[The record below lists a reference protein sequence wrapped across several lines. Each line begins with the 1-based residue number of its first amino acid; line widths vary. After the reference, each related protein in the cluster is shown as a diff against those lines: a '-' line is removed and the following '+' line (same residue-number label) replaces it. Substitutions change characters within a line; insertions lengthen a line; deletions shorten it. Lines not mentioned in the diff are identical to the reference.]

1 MEVAIGEGGLFS
13 PWGRKTSAS
22 RHCQALAGLGGQPGS
37 LPLLT
42 LDAHGGNRSHTAR
55 TLGLQRSY
63 LVRLIRQ
70 YLGPRRFT
78 R

>member
-1 MEVAIGEGGLFS
+1 MKRRGYHDAVAEFK
-13 PWGRKTSAS
+13 R
-22 RHCQALAGLGGQPGS
+22 RFLAHMLA
-37 LPLLT
+37 
-42 LDAHGGNRSHTAR
+42 AHGGNRTATAR

-70 YLGPRRFT
+70 YLGPRRFP

>member
-1 MEVAIGEGGLFS
+1 MKRRAGYHTVVAEFK
-13 PWGRKTSAS
+13 R
-22 RHCQALAGLGGQPGS
+22 RF
-37 LPLLT
+37 LT
-42 LDAHGGNRSHTAR
+42 HMLDAHGGNRSHTAR